1 MARISTYALDNNIND
16 EDKLVGTDADDNN
29 ITKNFTLEGVAEYV
43 IDTLIDPDAI
53 QAYIPVFRNTDNT
66 DGGNATRITGSIIKQ
81 NSYPTGSLITI
92 AGDLT
97 LERDQSDTTLTLVSD
112 SSNVGPE
119 GEQHNPSI
127 KFIQDGSSQNAAV
140 GFNIIDDTGG
150 GTIPGTGN
158 RFWIVNAM
166 DDTIGEGGITFGTAQ
181 VDGWE
186 NAIGRFIIRGDGKGL
201 FGHPDSLYSKTL
213 GSQFEIYD
221 NRDENTTT
229 DPSFSVYSVVDY
241 AAPSGNEGAGGIKQ
255 ILDVYNNG
263 AFERQEAMMLI
274 PGTNSSDLATSTPLA
289 FYTNSDM
296 DTASPS
302 GFAGIIFD
310 SGNWLLDGSGTFT
323 TTDPGYQLKVAG
335 TGLFTDQVTIPE
347 TPVAGTDAASKAYV
361 DLQSTGQVSGT
372 GTTNTLPV
380 WTDGPNS
387 ILNDSSI
394 SQALDAG
401 NNVKEVDIIAT
412 SGYGVKWKFNGAGGK
427 FEMARVGGDPEI
439 FSFTADNTGF
449 YGRNF
454 QMRGTLAVGRS
465 SQASNVTLDVGDP
478 TDTRPAAWFRN
489 GVVISNN
496 PAGVTV
502 DNTSMVVGAGDND
515 IISGSDNSMI
525 VGKANQLTKTASGTG
540 SDQSAAIGS
549 LNILTDAS
557 NSLAVGRGNILI
569 GTGVTDA
576 NGLRSQIIG
585 LNNELKN
592 TFSSIVIG
600 GENEINV
607 NETETGQNT
616 HVFGYLNKIAGAGDN
631 VYAIGNKI
639 DIDTNT
645 GSNFYAFGSNIK
657 LDSAVHGTDTM
668 AIGIRNKNTLS
679 YTQDNNK
686 GLSGPALIVG
696 AGSTGYGTHDALIIT
711 KQSGS
716 GTHPGSRT
724 ILPDLVG
731 FNFAND
737 TDAANAGIPAGGLY
751 RNGNDVK
758 VNFNET
764 AAGGNEGLAYLTP
777 QLLTASATGSGNI
790 DPSYNLVLLSWTG
803 GNGFYTLNLPL
814 ASANTNRLIRI
825 TTDGSLAIG
834 AGDKIDITATGG
846 ETIDG
851 AASFQISKQYEGL
864 AVFSTGTEWI
874 IAQAKAH

>member
-97 LERDQSDTTLTLVSD
+97 LERDQSDTTLTLISD
-112 SSNVGPE
+112 GSNPTPG

-127 KFIQDGSSQNAAV
+127 KFIQDGGAQNAAV
-140 GFNIIDDTGG
+140 GFNIIDDTAG
-150 GTIPGTGN
+150 GTLPGTGN

-166 DDTIGEGGITFGTAQ
+166 GDSVGEGGITFGTAQ
-181 VDGWE
+181 VDGWD

-201 FGHPDSLYSKTL
+201 FGHPNANYTKTL
-213 GSQFEIYD
+213 DSQFEIYD
-221 NRDENTTT
+221 DRTENSTSDYSLSVLGVADTS
-229 DPSFSVYSVVDY
+229 DP
-241 AAPSGNEGAGGIKQ
+241 GGTGGAGGI
-255 ILDVYNNG
+255 ISRLSLVNG
-263 AFERQEAMMLI
+263 
-274 PGTNSSDLATSTPLA
+274 GTPISSHAIGMVTGTTSSEILATGDLA
-289 FYTNSDM
+289 FYVGSDM
-296 DTASPS
+296 DTSSAT
-302 GFAGIIFD
+302 GFAGVIHD
-310 SGNWLLDGSGTFT
+310 SGNWQIGGTSSGD
-323 TTDPGYQLKVAG
+323 TDPGYKLKVTG

-361 DLQSTGQVSGT
+361 DSQNTGQVSGA
-372 GTTNTLPV
+372 GTTNTLPI
-380 WTDGPNS
+380 WLDGPNS
-387 ILNDSSI
+387 VLSNSPITTIYD
-394 SQALDAG
+394 QGG
-401 NNVKEVDIIAT
+401 NPKEVDITTT
-412 SGYGVKWKFNGAGGK
+412 SGYGGKWKFNGAGGK
-427 FEMARVGGDPEI
+427 FEMTTENNPGNDI
-439 FSFTADNTGF
+439 FLLSGDNTGF
-449 YGRNF
+449 YTYNF

-465 SQASNVTLDVGDP
+465 SQATGATLDVGG
-478 TDTRPAAWFRN
+478 TTGFPAAWFRN

-515 IISGSDNSMI
+515 IISGSDNSII
-525 VGKANQLTKTASGTG
+525 VGKANQLTKTANGTG

-549 LNILTDAS
+549 LNSLTDAS

-585 LNNELKN
+585 LNNQLKN

-600 GENEINV
+600 GENEINI
-607 NETETGQNT
+607 NETGIGQNT
-616 HVFGYLNKIAGAGDN
+616 HVLGYLNKITGAGDN

-668 AIGIRNKNTLS
+668 AIGVRNKNTLG

-686 GLSGPALIVG
+686 GLGGPALVVG
-696 AGSTGYGTHDALIIT
+696 AGSTGYGAHDALIIT
-711 KQSGS
+711 KQTGA
-716 GTHPGSRT
+716 GTNPGSRT

-731 FNFAND
+731 FNFTND

-751 RNGNDVK
+751 RTGNDVK

-864 AVFSTGTEWI
+864 AVFSTGSEWI

>member
-97 LERDQSDTTLTLVSD
+97 LERDQSDTTLTLISD
-112 SSNVGPE
+112 GSNIGP
-119 GEQHNPSI
+119 GGDQHNPSI
-127 KFIQDGSSQNAAV
+127 KFIQDGGAQNAAV
-140 GFNIIDDTGG
+140 GFNIIDDTAG
-150 GTIPGTGN
+150 GTLPGTGN

-166 DDTIGEGGITFGTAQ
+166 DDTLGAGGITFGTAQ

-221 NRDENTTT
+221 NRDENTTA

-263 AFERQEAMMLI
+263 VFEQQEAMMLI
-274 PGTNSSDLATSTPLA
+274 PGTNSSDFAVSTPLA
-289 FYTNSDM
+289 FFTNSDM
-296 DTASPS
+296 DTQGPS
-302 GFAGIIFD
+302 GFAGMIFD
-310 SGNWLLDGSGTFT
+310 SGNWLLDGSGAFT

-361 DLQSTGQVSGT
+361 DSQNTSQVSGT
-372 GTTNTLPV
+372 GTTNVLPI
-380 WTDGPNS
+380 WSDGPNS
-387 ILNDSSI
+387 VLNDSGI
-394 SQALDAG
+394 SQVLDAG
-401 NNVKEVDIIAT
+401 NNVKQIDIVTT
-412 SGYGVKWKFNGAGGK
+412 SGQSAKYSFNGAATK
-427 FEMARVGGDPEI
+427 FSMYNTVGNDWFLLTG
-439 FSFTADNTGF
+439 DNTGF
-449 YGRNF
+449 YQNNF
-454 QMRGTLAVGRS
+454 QARGTLAVGRS
-465 SQASNVTLDVGDP
+465 SQALGATLDVGAS

-496 PAGVTV
+496 PSGVQV
-502 DNTSMVVGAGDND
+502 DNTSMVIGGGDND
-515 IISGSDNSMI
+515 IISGSDNSII
-525 VGKANQLTKTASGTG
+525 VGKANQLTKTASGSG

-549 LNILTDAS
+549 LNYLADAS
-557 NSLAVGRGNILI
+557 NSLAVGRGNSLI
-569 GTGVTDA
+569 GTGISDP

-585 LNNELKN
+585 LNNQLKN

-600 GENEINV
+600 GENEINI
-607 NETETGQNT
+607 NETGIGQNT
-616 HVFGYLNKIAGAGDN
+616 HVLGYLNNITGAGDN

-639 DIDTNT
+639 DIDTNS

-657 LDSAVHGTDTM
+657 LDSSVHGTDTM
-668 AIGIRNKNTLS
+668 AIGVRNKATLG

-686 GLSGPALIVG
+686 GLSGPALVVG

-758 VNFNET
+758 INFNET

-864 AVFSTGTEWI
+864 AVFSTGSEWI
-874 IAQAKAH
+874 IVQAKAH